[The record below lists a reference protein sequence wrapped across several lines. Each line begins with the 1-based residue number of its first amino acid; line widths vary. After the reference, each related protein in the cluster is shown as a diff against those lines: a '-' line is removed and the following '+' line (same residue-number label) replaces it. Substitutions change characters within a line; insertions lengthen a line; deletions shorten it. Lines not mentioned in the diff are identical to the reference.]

1 MSENGNEMKEIGV
14 PASAEI
20 GEAEVPPLEQVSP
33 LDNLFRRANVGP
45 LLLLAGAVSA
55 IVLANSAAHD
65 WYHHLW
71 ETSIG
76 FAVGDAG
83 LDKPLHLWINDGLMC
98 VYFFVVGL
106 EIKRELLAGEL
117 VTRKKALLPAVAALG
132 GMIAPALIYTA
143 VNWGGEGAHGWGV
156 PMATDIAFA
165 AGCLALLKGRVP
177 AGLVVFLVAL
187 AIVDDLGAVAVI
199 AIFYTD
205 QIDVAPLMIGA
216 SLIILAFC
224 MGQLGVRRT
233 LPYALIGTVIWF
245 AFLRSGVHATVAGV
259 LLAFAIPPDAR
270 YKTHHFEV
278 RMRELLRRFVKAEE
292 EWRDYGAHGEHIG
305 KDVQVNARQQR
316 IIRAI
321 NDECHHVEAPLQ
333 RIEHTLG
340 PVCVLLI
347 LPLFAFSN
355 AGLQIDSAGIADAL
369 SSRVTWGVMLGLC
382 VGKPLGI
389 TLASWIVVRLGVAE
403 LPSGVTWTQMI
414 AVGMIAGIGFTMSLF
429 ISGLAF
435 TGTDAAQHA
444 TEGKL
449 GIMAASVLSAILG
462 LTTVWAATAGGR
474 GRDANAPSA
483 T

>member
-1 MSENGNEMKEIGV
+1 MNDIEV
-14 PASAEI
+14 PAPAET
-20 GEAEVPPLEQVSP
+20 GEVDVPPLEEVSP
-33 LDNLFRRANVGP
+33 LDNLFRRANIGP
-45 LLLLAGAVSA
+45 LLLLVGAVTA
-55 IVLANSAAHD
+55 IVLANSGAHD
-65 WYHHLW
+65 WYHRLW
-71 ETSIG
+71 ETTIG
-76 FAVGDAG
+76 FAFGNAR

-98 VYFFVVGL
+98 IYFFVVGL

-199 AIFYTD
+199 AIFYTE
-205 QIDVAPLMIGA
+205 QIEVAPLIIGA

-224 MGQLGVRRT
+224 MGQLGIRRT
-233 LPYALIGTVIWF
+233 LPYALIGGVIWF

-270 YKTHHFEV
+270 YRTHHFDG

-292 EWRDYGAHGEHIG
+292 EWKDYGAHGEHIS

-316 IIRAI
+316 IIRAM

-355 AGLQIDSAGIADAL
+355 AGLSVDPSIMGEAF
-369 SSRVTWGVMLGLC
+369 SSRITWGVFLGLC
-382 VGKPLGI
+382 IGKPLGI
-389 TLASWIVVRLGVAE
+389 ALFSWIVVRLGIAE

-429 ISGLAF
+429 INGLAF
-435 TGTDAAQHA
+435 TGTETSAQFAA
-444 TEGKL
+444 EGKM
-449 GIMAASVLSAILG
+449 GIMAASIVSAILG
-462 LTTVWAATAGGR
+462 LAAVWLVSGQRPDRAV
-474 GRDANAPSA
+474 NAHSA